1 VHLGPEKTEED
12 HMSAEYTGHVPK
24 LGEHVEIA
32 DKAGKFEV
40 VDVNTLM
47 QTANLKAMDGEGH
60 VTRNVSW
67 TSLKFHGVV
76 AR

>member
-1 VHLGPEKTEED
+1 
-12 HMSAEYTGHVPK
+12 MSAEYTGHVPK

-32 DKAGKFEV
+32 DKAGKFEI

-47 QTANLKAMDGEGH
+47 QTANLKALDGEGH

-67 TSLKFHGVV
+67 TALKFHGIAAVV
-76 AR
+76 KH